1 MSRSL
6 GETST
11 VARVSY
17 TSRRRCRRSL
27 TNLLITVIIARR
39 RRIGVV
45 NQDNTLFVGTIL
57 SNITYGLPDAT
68 AEQAVEA
75 AKLANA
81 HTFISSFP
89 QGYNTEVGERGVQL
103 SGGQKQRIAISRAI
117 IRHPDLLLLDE
128 ATSGMCVRK
137 LIRGCCWRLL
147 S

>member
-1 MSRSL
+1 
-6 GETST
+6 
-11 VARVSY
+11 VSISHQF
-17 TSRRRCRRSL
+17 T
-27 TNLLITVIIARR
+27 TVIIARR

-57 SNITYGLPDAT
+57 SNITYGLPHAT

-81 HTFISSFP
+81 HNFISSFP
-89 QGYNTEVGERGVQL
+89 LGYNTEVGERGVQL

-128 ATSGMCVRK
+128 ATSGTCARSNVDGAYADVG
-137 LIRGCCWRLL
+137 GC
-147 S
+147 

>member
-1 MSRSL
+1 MF
-6 GETST
+6 
-11 VARVSY
+11 
-17 TSRRRCRRSL
+17 
-27 TNLLITVIIARR
+27 ARR

-68 AEQAVEA
+68 PEQAVEA

-81 HTFISSFP
+81 HDFISSFP

-128 ATSGMCVRK
+128 ATSGTCASFNVDSAYVDTG
-137 LIRGCCWRLL
+137 GC
-147 S
+147 